1 MDHGPLHGTTR
12 VLLINPNTSRAT
24 TDMMAAIARS
34 AAPSG
39 VEIISA
45 TAERG
50 VPMILDAE
58 ALAASSQEVLEIG
71 LRWGGSVAGI
81 IVSAF
86 GDPGVDCLRSKSGI
100 PVVGIAQAAM
110 LEAADRGRRFGVATV
125 TPGLV
130 GAIDERAA
138 GLGLGTLYTGTRLTA
153 GDPLRLAADPD
164 RLLEALGRAVDR
176 CIRDDGAEA
185 VVIGGGPLGDA
196 AAALAP
202 RFSIPVIAP
211 VPAAV
216 RLLMAMLQRGGGD
229 GAGGGTRL
237 PGRWPREAVS
247 GRVMLN
253 GTSIACPVTG

>member
-1 MDHGPLHGTTR
+1 MDPGPFPHSTTQI
-12 VLLINPNTSRAT
+12 LLINPNTSRAT
-24 TDMMAAIARS
+24 TDMMAAIAQS

-39 VEIISA
+39 VEIIGA

-58 ALAASSQEVLEIG
+58 ALAASSQQVLEIG
-71 LRWGGSVAGI
+71 LRLGRSVAGI

-86 GDPGVDCLRSKSGI
+86 GDPGVGCLRRKSGI

-110 LEAADRGRRFGVATV
+110 LEAAGEGRRFGVATV
-125 TPGLV
+125 TPSLV
-130 GAIDERAA
+130 GCIGQKAA
-138 GLGLGTLYTGTRLTA
+138 ELGLGHLYTGTRLTP
-153 GDPLRLAADPD
+153 GDPLELAAH
-164 RLLEALGRAVDR
+164 LGQLVEALGWAVDR

-202 RFSIPVIAP
+202 RGIPVIPP

-216 RLLMAMLQRGGGD
+216 RLLMSLLRNGARD
-229 GAGGGTRL
+229 GAGRHRG
-237 PGRWPREAVS
+237 
-247 GRVMLN
+247 
-253 GTSIACPVTG
+253 C